1 MYVDALL
8 TLHGSIS
15 GNTVTGANAFAT
27 NANVNSTNVVDLAS
41 GGIPTATAQTRDIGG
56 GNDMAKLRVE
66 VTTAFS
72 GGTSAE
78 FQIITHDDTG
88 QSTNVT
94 VIGTTGAIPVASL
107 TQGARFEAEIN
118 TRLLS
123 KGQRYI
129 SMRTVN
135 VGANAAGAIFADFG
149 PDIEDFKTYQSGFAV
164 L

>member
-8 TLHGSIS
+8 ALHGSIS

-27 NANVNSTNVVDLAS
+27 NANVNSANVIDLSTGYAPN
-41 GGIPTATAQTRDIGG
+41 GISQTRDLGG
-56 GNDMAKLRVE
+56 GNDFAKLRVE
-66 VTTAFS
+66 VTTAFT
-72 GGTSAE
+72 GGTTAE
-78 FQIITHDDTG
+78 FQIITHDDAG

-94 VIGTTGAIPVASL
+94 VIGTTGAIAVASL
-107 TQGARFEAEIN
+107 TSGARLEAEIN
-118 TRLLS
+118 TKLLS

-135 VGANAAGAIFADFG
+135 VGANSAGAIYADIG
-149 PDIEDFKTYQSGFAV
+149 PDIEDFKTYGSGFAV